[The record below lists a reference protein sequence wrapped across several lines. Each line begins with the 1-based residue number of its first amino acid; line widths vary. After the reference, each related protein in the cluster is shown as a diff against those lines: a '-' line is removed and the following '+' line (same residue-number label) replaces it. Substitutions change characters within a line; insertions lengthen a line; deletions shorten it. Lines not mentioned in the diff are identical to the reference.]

1 MKVTINGSM
10 VDLDVGKKIVLLRMS
25 KGFNRVSLA
34 KQAGI
39 STSCLED
46 IETGFTENPEVRAVQ
61 AIARALEVSVD
72 FLYNTDVLF
81 PGNAESEQQAIDL
94 LKSLNIFPDL
104 KKLAYN
110 NIALLWAEKERR
122 VKAGLILSCRNS

>member
-34 KQAGI
+34 KQAGS

-46 IETGFTENPEVRAVQ
+46 IETGFTENPEV
-61 AIARALEVSVD
+61 
-72 FLYNTDVLF
+72 
-81 PGNAESEQQAIDL
+81 
-94 LKSLNIFPDL
+94 
-104 KKLAYN
+104 
-110 NIALLWAEKERR
+110 
-122 VKAGLILSCRNS
+122 

>member
-46 IETGFTENPEVRAVQ
+46 IQDLQKILRYELSKQLHVR
-61 AIARALEVSVD
+61 
-72 FLYNTDVLF
+72 
-81 PGNAESEQQAIDL
+81 
-94 LKSLNIFPDL
+94 
-104 KKLAYN
+104 
-110 NIALLWAEKERR
+110 
-122 VKAGLILSCRNS
+122 